1 MRKPIVSSMIGI
13 LALGLLGACSP
24 ILSRTV
30 GSVQSAVQPVV
41 AQAAAPAAQVTQP
54 AAPTPGA
61 PTGRTISVSGTG
73 KVTLTP
79 DIAYVNI
86 GVHTEAP
93 DAKTALATNTADVQK
108 VVNAIKGTGVD
119 AKDIQTTNFNIYP
132 ANQYG
137 PNGQVTETKYAVDNT
152 VYVTVR
158 KLDSLGSLLDTVVTS
173 GANTVNGIQ
182 FDVADKTAATSDARK
197 QAIQDARKQAEELA
211 AAAGVKVG
219 EIQSISIYTNA
230 QPIPYSQSFG
240 KGMGGATMAADVA
253 VPISSGQMILTADVS
268 IVYAIQ

>member
-1 MRKPIVSSMIGI
+1 
-13 LALGLLGACSP
+13 
-24 ILSRTV
+24 
-30 GSVQSAVQPVV
+30 
-41 AQAAAPAAQVTQP
+41 APA
-54 AAPTPGA
+54 
-61 PTGRTISVSGTG
+61 GRTISVSGTG

-79 DIAYVNI
+79 DIAYVSI
-86 GVHTEAP
+86 GVHTEAK
-93 DAKTALATNTADVQK
+93 DAKTALSTNNTNVQK
-108 VVNAIKGTGVD
+108 VVNAIKGAGVD

-132 ANQYG
+132 SNQYG

-158 KLDSLGSLLDTVVTS
+158 KLDGLGSLLDTVVTA

-182 FDVADKTAATSDARK
+182 FDVADKSAATSEARK

-219 EIQSISIYTNA
+219 EIQSISIFTNA
-230 QPIPYSQSFG
+230 QPLPYYQNYG
-240 KGMGGATMAADVA
+240 KGMGGGAAAPEVA